1 MLTSTAEAA
10 SAATCPTLRAPML
23 PVGLRRER
31 RARATLMVL
40 TGPQAGQLAAIDQRG
55 VVVGRADD
63 ADLVVLD
70 PSVSGHH
77 ARVARTSQ
85 GGYCVEDLGS
95 TNGTFI
101 EGRRVDAS
109 PLNSNDRLLLGP
121 HVAVRFAITDE
132 AEASLHR
139 RLYDHSMR
147 DPLTHVFNRRY
158 LDGRLI
164 AEVARALGTST
175 PAAALMVD
183 VDGLKQINDR
193 FGHLAGDRALC
204 LTAAAILNAVRTGDC
219 VARYGGDEF
228 VILAQADSAEAERL
242 AERVRRA
249 VEGLQLGAGAEAVPI
264 TVSIGAASLS
274 ELQPTDDP
282 TAWLDRAKAA
292 GRNRVCTN

>member
-1 MLTSTAEAA
+1 
-10 SAATCPTLRAPML
+10 
-23 PVGLRRER
+23 
-31 RARATLMVL
+31 
-40 TGPQAGQLAAIDQRG
+40 
-55 VVVGRADD
+55 
-63 ADLVVLD
+63 
-70 PSVSGHH
+70 
-77 ARVARTSQ
+77 
-85 GGYCVEDLGS
+85 
-95 TNGTFI
+95 
-101 EGRRVDAS
+101 
-109 PLNSNDRLLLGP
+109 LLLGP

-147 DPLTHVFNRRY
+147 DPLTDVFNRRY

-164 AEVARALGTST
+164 AEVTRALCTNT
-175 PAAALMVD
+175 PTAALMVD

-204 LTAAAILNAVRTGDC
+204 LTALAILDAVRTGDC

-228 VILAQADSAEAERL
+228 VILAQADSAEAAGL

-249 VEGLQLGAGAEAVPI
+249 VEGLQLGGAGAEGVPI

-282 TAWLDRAKAA
+282 TALLKAADRRVYRAKAA
-292 GRNRVCTN
+292 GRNRVCAN

>member
-1 MLTSTAEAA
+1 
-10 SAATCPTLRAPML
+10 
-23 PVGLRRER
+23 
-31 RARATLMVL
+31 
-40 TGPQAGQLAAIDQRG
+40 
-55 VVVGRADD
+55 
-63 ADLVVLD
+63 
-70 PSVSGHH
+70 
-77 ARVARTSQ
+77 
-85 GGYCVEDLGS
+85 
-95 TNGTFI
+95 
-101 EGRRVDAS
+101 
-109 PLNSNDRLLLGP
+109 
-121 HVAVRFAITDE
+121 
-132 AEASLHR
+132 
-139 RLYDHSMR
+139 
-147 DPLTHVFNRRY
+147 
-158 LDGRLI
+158 
-164 AEVARALGTST
+164 
-175 PAAALMVD
+175 MVD

-282 TAWLDRAKAA
+282 TAWLEAADRRAYRAKAA